1 MTVILRP
8 VLTLL
13 GLLLLW
19 HGVVWVIA
27 LPPYILPPPYQVAL
41 ALIGHADLL
50 LREAAVTVT
59 EMLLGLLF
67 GTILGAAAA
76 LSLLLSATARRWVL
90 PLLVASQAVPVFTL
104 APLLVLWFGFG
115 MASKI
120 IMAMLVIF
128 FPVAVALYDGLRRTE
143 PGWLDLARVMTAN
156 APQHRLRILL
166 HIRLM
171 AALPAFAS
179 GLKIAAAVAPI
190 GAVIGEW
197 VGAGA
202 GLGFRMLQANAR
214 VQTDLMF
221 AALIVLALCAIALYA
236 GVDAL
241 SRRLMR
247 WQADSHASLP
257 ASLKSS

>member
-1 MTVILRP
+1 MNRLLRSA
-8 VLTLL
+8 LTLF

-19 HGVVWVIA
+19 HAIVWGFD
-27 LPPYILPPPYQVAL
+27 LPPYILPAPHRVGIAFL
-41 ALIGHADLL
+41 DNTRLL
-50 LREAAVTVT
+50 LGEAVVTVT
-59 EMLLGLLF
+59 EMLLGLLL
-67 GTILGAAAA
+67 GSLLGAAAA
-76 LSLLLSATARRWVL
+76 VSLLLFPVARRWLL
-90 PLLVASQAVPVFTL
+90 PLLIASQAVPVFAL
-104 APLLVLWFGFG
+104 APLLVLWLGFG

-120 IMAMLVIF
+120 VMAMLVIF

-156 APQHRLRILL
+156 RPQHRLRILL
-166 HIRLM
+166 HIRAM

-197 VGAGA
+197 VGASA

-221 AALIVLALCAIALYA
+221 AALILLAVCAVTLYA
-236 GVDAL
+236 AVDIAM
-241 SRRLMR
+241 RRLLH
-247 WQADSHASLP
+247 WQADSHAPLSNNRI
-257 ASLKSS
+257 S

>member
-1 MTVILRP
+1 MTSLLRP
-8 VLTLL
+8 ALTIC

-19 HGVVWVIA
+19 QIIVWGFD
-27 LPPYILPPPYQVAL
+27 LPSYILPAPYRVAV
-41 ALIGHADLL
+41 AFVDNAGLL
-50 LREAAVTVT
+50 LREATVTVT

-67 GTILGAAAA
+67 GCLLGAAAA
-76 LSLLLSATARRWVL
+76 ICLLLSPTARRWLL
-90 PLLVASQAVPVFTL
+90 PLLIASQAVPVFAL
-104 APLLVLWFGFG
+104 APLLVLWLGFG
-115 MASKI
+115 VASKVM
-120 IMAMLVIF
+120 MAVLVIF

-143 PGWLDLARVMTAN
+143 AGWLDLARVMTAD
-156 APQHRLRILL
+156 APQHRLRILQ

-197 VGAGA
+197 VGASA

-221 AALIVLALCAIALYA
+221 AALILLAICAVALYA
-236 GVDAL
+236 SVDAMT
-241 SRRLMR
+241 RRWLR
-247 WQADSHASLP
+247 WQADSHASLLSP
-257 ASLKSS
+257 VKE

>member
-1 MTVILRP
+1 MIAWLRP
-8 VLTLL
+8 LLTLC

-19 HGVVWVIA
+19 QAVVTLFA
-27 LPPYILPPPYQVAL
+27 LPPYILPAPHRVAL
-41 ALIGHADLL
+41 AMFEHAGLL
-50 LREAAVTVT
+50 LGEAAVTIT

-67 GTILGAAAA
+67 GALLGCCAA
-76 LSLLLSATARRWVL
+76 LGLLVSAAARRWLL
-90 PLLVASQAVPVFTL
+90 PLLVASQAIPVFAL

-120 IMAMLVIF
+120 VMAMLVIF
-128 FPVAVALYDGLRRTE
+128 FPVAVALYDGLRRTDA
-143 PGWLDLARVMTAN
+143 GWLELARVMTGD

-166 HIRLM
+166 HVRLR

-197 VGAGA
+197 VGASA

-221 AALIVLALCAIALYA
+221 AALIMLALCAVALYA
-236 GVDAL
+236 AVDAL
-241 SRRLMR
+241 SRRMLR
-247 WQADSHASLP
+247 WQADSHAS
-257 ASLKSS
+257 SHS

>member
-1 MTVILRP
+1 MNSLIRTTI
-8 VLTLL
+8 TLI

-19 HGVVWVIA
+19 QGIVWVFD
-27 LPPYILPPPYQVAL
+27 LPPYILPAPDRVVVAFVDNA
-41 ALIGHADLL
+41 ALLFG
-50 LREAAVTVT
+50 EAAVTVA

-67 GTILGAAAA
+67 GSLLGTTAAI
-76 LSLLLSATARRWVL
+76 SLLLSPVARRWLL
-90 PLLVASQAVPVFTL
+90 PLLIASQAVPVFAL
-104 APLLVLWFGFG
+104 APLLVLWLGFG
-115 MASKI
+115 MASKVM
-120 IMAMLVIF
+120 MAVMVIF

-143 PGWLDLARVMTAN
+143 SGWLDLARVMTAN

-166 HIRLM
+166 HIRVM

-197 VGAGA
+197 VGASA

-221 AALIVLALCAIALYA
+221 AALILLAVCAVALYA
-236 GVDAL
+236 GVDVAT
-241 SRRLMR
+241 RRLLR
-247 WQADSHASLP
+247 WQADSHAPLP
-257 ASLKSS
+257 TDRVS